1 MVATRLHEVITRY
14 AVSEKYLRKSHVCRG
29 WPPGGHPAL
38 TERSIC
44 SKTGASEWSFPVW
57 IRNGHL
63 VATVREDGMAPRENL
78 ENGNINRRPGEG
90 WLIDGHPCEKRAD
103 CAAVHRSA
111 SVGQVVGRVC
121 SAVHRSDKKRATAPA
136 GRAGAHTWMVH
147 AALPTSSLMQSS
159 WIVNGNA
166 QGGHQ
171 VATHQELQGIWHV

>member
-1 MVATRLHEVITRY
+1 MSGVATR
-14 AVSEKYLRKSHVCRG
+14 
-29 WPPGGHPAL
+29 WPPGGHLAL

-78 ENGNINRRPGEG
+78 ENGSINRRQGEG

-103 CAAVHRSA
+103 SAAVHRSA
-111 SVGQVVGRVC
+111 SVGQVVGTAC
-121 SAVHRSDKKRATAPA
+121 SAVHRSDERRATASA
-136 GRAGAHTWMVH
+136 GRAGAHIWMVH
-147 AALPTSSLMQSS
+147 AALPTSSLVQSG
-159 WIVNGNA
+159 WIVDGNA

-171 VATHQELQGIWHV
+171 VAVPQELQGVWHV

>member
-1 MVATRLHEVITRY
+1 MVPIRLHEVITRS

-29 WPPGGHPAL
+29 WPPGCHPAL

-78 ENGNINRRPGEG
+78 ENGNIDRHPGEG

-103 CAAVHRSA
+103 SAAVHRSA
-111 SVGQVVGRVC
+111 SVGQVVGRDC

-136 GRAGAHTWMVH
+136 GRVGAYTWMVH
-147 AALPTSSLMQSS
+147 AALSTSSLVQSS
-159 WIVNGNA
+159 WIVDSNA

-171 VATHQELQGIWHV
+171 VATHQELQGVWHV